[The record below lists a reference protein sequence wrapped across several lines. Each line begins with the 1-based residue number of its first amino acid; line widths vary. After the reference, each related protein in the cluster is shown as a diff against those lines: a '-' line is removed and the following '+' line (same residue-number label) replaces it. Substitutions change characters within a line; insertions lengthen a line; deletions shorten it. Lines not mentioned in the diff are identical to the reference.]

1 MKEYIKETSK
11 KKKEYYLY
19 NVPIHIIHPF
29 LDHIN
34 FDEVIGEIKKSI
46 PYKFVQGL
54 DVIYIGEFPELD
66 ARKISAM
73 FIDGAIYLSSF
84 NDFPEVSEEIIIKDI
99 IHELAHMLE
108 DKFGSEIYSDGRIFN
123 EYNGKKKRLVSMLR
137 ASGLSFSGMGSLFF
151 SEDRVDELD
160 DFLLKQL
167 GYDKLS
173 LMTAGLFLSPYSV
186 TSIREYFANGFE
198 EFVRGEADYLK
209 EINPI
214 LFDKIKE
221 LFTKG
226 EDND

>member
-34 FDEVIGEIKKSI
+34 VEEVINEVKKSI
-46 PYKFVQGL
+46 PYKMVQGL
-54 DVIYIGEFPELD
+54 DVIYIGEFPDLD

-73 FIDGAIYLSSF
+73 FKDGAIYLSSF

-99 IHELAHMLE
+99 VHEIAHMIE
-108 DKFGSEIYSDGRIFN
+108 HSIGSVIYGDGRIEN
-123 EYNGKKKRLVSMLR
+123 EYNGKKKRLFSLLR
-137 ASGLSFSGMGSLFF
+137 NSGVSFSGMGSLFF
-151 SEDRVDELD
+151 SDDRVDEFD
-160 DFLLKQL
+160 DFLLNKL

-209 EINPI
+209 EINPV
-214 LFDKIKE
+214 LFEKIKE
-221 LFTKG
+221 LFAKG
-226 EDND
+226 EE